1 METSAPVWLWA
12 TFVAVVIAALFID
25 FVVLKKQGA
34 HEVTVKEAVQWSIVW
49 VLASLAFNALF
60 WWAIKDST
68 GSADVANTKA
78 LEFLT
83 GYLIEKSLAVD
94 NIFVFLMIFTY
105 FAVPAAY
112 QKRVLMIGIVGAIV
126 LRTIMILVGG
136 WLLQQF
142 HWILYVFGA
151 FLILT
156 GIKMWWAAGKEQSL
170 DDNPALKLLRKI
182 LPVSKNYD
190 GEKFWTM
197 ENGKRIATPLFMVI
211 CLVGLTDV
219 IFAVDS
225 IPAIFAI
232 TSDPF
237 IVLTSNVFAI
247 LGLRA
252 MYFLL
257 AAVASKFHLLTYG
270 LAVVL
275 VFIGTKMML
284 IDIFKIPVAASLGVV
299 VAVLAITMVWSVR
312 SSPKLPIKAAPAC
325 KDLS

>member
-1 METSAPVWLWA
+1 METIAPLWLWA
-12 TFVAVVIAALFID
+12 TFVSVVLGSLFVD
-25 FVVLKKQGA
+25 FVALKKQGA
-34 HEVTVKEAVQWSIVW
+34 HEIGVKEALNWSLIW
-49 VLASLAFNALF
+49 IALSFLFNGLF
-60 WWAIKDST
+60 WWAIKDTT
-68 GSADVANTKA
+68 GSVEMASTKS

-105 FAVPAAY
+105 FAVPTNF
-112 QKRVLMIGIVGAIV
+112 QKRVLMIGIIGAIV
-126 LRTIMILVGG
+126 LRTVMILVGG
-136 WLLQQF
+136 WLLAEF
-142 HWILYVFGA
+142 HWVLYVFGA

-156 GIKMWWAAGKEQSL
+156 GVKMWWAAGQEPDL
-170 DDNPALKLLRKI
+170 EDNPALKLLRKV

-190 GEKFWTM
+190 GENFWTV
-197 ENGKRIATPLFMVI
+197 ENGKKIATPLFMVI
-211 CLVGLTDV
+211 CLIALTDV

-257 AAVASKFHLLTYG
+257 AAVANKFHLLNYG
-270 LAVVL
+270 LAVIL
-275 VFIGTKMML
+275 VFIGTKMCL
-284 IDIFKIPVAASLGVV
+284 IDVFKIPVGISLGVV
-299 VAVLAITMVWSVR
+299 VGILATTMLLSVR
-312 SSPKLPIKAAPAC
+312 TAKS
-325 KDLS
+325 

>member
-1 METSAPVWLWA
+1 MESIAPLWLWLV
-12 TFVAVVIAALFID
+12 FVAFVLAALFVD

-34 HEVTVKEAVQWSIVW
+34 HAVGVKEALNWSIIWIALSFV
-49 VLASLAFNALF
+49 FNGLF
-60 WWAIKDST
+60 WVAVRETT
-68 GSADVANTKA
+68 GSNEIANEKS

-105 FAVPAAY
+105 FAVPPAF
-112 QKRVLMIGIVGAIV
+112 QKRVLMIGIIGAIV
-126 LRTIMILVGG
+126 LRTIMILIGG
-136 WLLQQF
+136 WLLAQF

-156 GIKMWWAAGKEQSL
+156 GIKMWWAAGKEPSL
-170 DDNPALKLLRKI
+170 DDNPALKLLRKWM
-182 LPVSKNYD
+182 PVSKSFD
-190 GEKFWTM
+190 GEKFFTI
-197 ENGKRIATPLFMVI
+197 ENGKRIATPLLMVI

-232 TSDPF
+232 TQDPF

-252 MYFLL
+252 MFFLL
-257 AAVASKFHLLTYG
+257 QAVASKFHLLNYG
-270 LAVVL
+270 LAVIL

-284 IDIFKIPVAASLGVV
+284 IDIFKIPVAVSLGVV
-299 VAVLAITMVWSVR
+299 VGILAITMVWSA
-312 SSPKLPIKAAPAC
+312 KTAPNT
-325 KDLS
+325 

>member
-1 METSAPVWLWA
+1 MDSIAPAWLWA
-12 TFVAVVIAALFID
+12 FFVASVLVALFVD

-34 HEVTVKEAVQWSIVW
+34 HAIGVKEALNWSIVW
-49 VLASLAFNALF
+49 VALSFAFNALF
-60 WWAIKDST
+60 WWAVYQDH
-68 GSADVANTKA
+68 GAALANERSM
-78 LEFLT
+78 EFLT

-105 FAVPAAY
+105 FAVPPQF

-126 LRTIMILVGG
+126 LRTVMILAGA
-136 WLLQQF
+136 WLIQQF

-151 FLILT
+151 FLVLT
-156 GIKMWWAAGKEQSL
+156 GVKMWWAAGKEPDLES
-170 DDNPALKLLRKI
+170 NPALKLLRR
-182 LPVSKNYD
+182 LMPVSRDFD
-190 GEKFWTM
+190 GERFFTR
-197 ENGKRIATPLFMVI
+197 ENGRRIATPLLLVI
-211 CLVGLTDV
+211 ALVGITDV

-232 TSDPF
+232 TTDPF

-257 AAVASKFHLLTYG
+257 AAVAARFHLLSYG

-275 VFIGTKMML
+275 VFIGAKMML
-284 IDIFKIPVAASLGVV
+284 IDVFKIPVAVSLAVV
-299 VAVLAITMVWSVR
+299 VAILAVTMVASVR
-312 SSPKLPIKAAPAC
+312 TAPRIGRGVSEGRAR
-325 KDLS
+325 